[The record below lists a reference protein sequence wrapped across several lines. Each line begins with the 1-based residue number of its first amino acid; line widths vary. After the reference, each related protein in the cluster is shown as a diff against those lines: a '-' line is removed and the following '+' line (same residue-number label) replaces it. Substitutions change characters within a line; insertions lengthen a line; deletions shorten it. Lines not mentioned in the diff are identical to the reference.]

1 MPISS
6 EDIERLRTFQ
16 KRVDDLFD
24 CGFVSTPTSPT
35 VKLHIRRGSF
45 GGGISDHDEDDFR
58 SFVMT
63 LRQFTLQREP
73 VHFERICNIL
83 RNPANHVPSAL
94 YPWVGEARDVWRA
107 TLRSTGQPTFSKG
120 GKTFTVADA
129 LDLLWHG
136 QMIHSDSEK
145 GKELESMSGVGLG
158 QLRFLIHQ
166 SVRRLLRALD
176 TVSTGIGH
184 FLDFPEWPIPPFEQD
199 EPEATS

>member
-6 EDIERLRTFQ
+6 EDSERLRTFQ

-24 CGFVSTPTSPT
+24 CGFVSTPTNPT
-35 VKLHIRRGSF
+35 MKLHIRRGSLD
-45 GGGISDHDEDDFR
+45 GGISDHDEDDFR

-83 RNPANHVPSAL
+83 RKPANGAPSAL
-94 YPWVGEARDVWRA
+94 YPWIDEAREVWRA
-107 TLRSTGQPTFSKG
+107 TLRYTGEPTFTRG
-120 GKTFTVADA
+120 GKTFTVAHA

-145 GKELESMSGVGLG
+145 GKELDSMSGFARG
-158 QLRFLIHQ
+158 QLRFLMHQ
-166 SVRRLLRALD
+166 SAHRLLRALD
-176 TVSTGIGH
+176 RVSTCIGH
-184 FLDFPEWPIPPFEQD
+184 FLDFPERDIPAFPD
-199 EPEATS
+199 EEPGPPC